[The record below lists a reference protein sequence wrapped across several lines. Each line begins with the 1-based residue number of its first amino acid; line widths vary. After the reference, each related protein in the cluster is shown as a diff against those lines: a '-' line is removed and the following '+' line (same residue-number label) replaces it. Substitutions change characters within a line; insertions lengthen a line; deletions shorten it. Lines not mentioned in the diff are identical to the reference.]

1 MRILNVTQSYAPF
14 YEFGGPP
21 VKVEALA
28 TGLAQRGHQ
37 VTVLTADWGLESRA
51 AASVSGEN
59 AGEIKRSAFGWT
71 REMNGVQSVYLPT
84 WFRYRAATWNP
95 AIAGY
100 CRARLAGF
108 DAVHIFGLYDLLGP
122 AAARECRAQK
132 IPYVVEPIGMFVPIV
147 RNIFLKRV
155 YHARWGKEMLGG
167 ASALIATAEQEVEE
181 LAAGGIPRSKIV
193 LRRNGVVAPRELPER
208 GRFRSGYGVPADA
221 LMILFLGRLS
231 EKKSPDLLL
240 ESFARLPES
249 IAEKQVWLAFAGP
262 DESGM
267 ELRLKELAGKRG
279 VDSRVVFSGAVFGD
293 MKWAAYRDADVFVL
307 PSQNENFGN
316 TAAEAAA
323 GGTPVVITEN
333 CGVAPLL
340 KGIAALVVA
349 HETEAV
355 AEAVKTILSNP
366 ELRTRLSEGGRTTA
380 SRLGWEEPVYAME
393 QIYAELAARPP
404 VIGQSAGQ
412 D

>member
-1 MRILNVTQSYAPF
+1 MRILSVTQSYAPF

-21 VKVEALA
+21 VKVQALA
-28 TGLAQRGHQ
+28 TGLAQRGHR
-37 VTVLTADWGLESRA
+37 VTVLTVDWGLESRML
-51 AASVSGEN
+51 SESGEN
-59 AGEIKRSAFGWT
+59 AGEIKRCPFGWT

-84 WFRYRAATWNP
+84 WFRYRTATWNP

-100 CRARLAGF
+100 CRAQVAGF
-108 DAVHIFGLYDLLGP
+108 DVVHIFGLYDLLGP

-167 ASALIATAEQEVEE
+167 ASAVIATAEQEVEE
-181 LAAGGIPRSKIV
+181 LAAGEIPRSKIV
-193 LRRNGVVAPRELPER
+193 LRRNGVVAPREFPER
-208 GRFRSGYGVPADA
+208 GRFRSTYGIPANV
-221 LMILFLGRLS
+221 LLILFLGRLS
-231 EKKSPDLLL
+231 GKKSPDLLL

-249 IAEKQVWLAFAGP
+249 IAGRQVWLAFAGP

-267 ELRLKELAGKRG
+267 QGRLKELARKRA
-279 VDSRVVFSGAVFGD
+279 VDSRVVFSGVVFGD

-316 TAAEAAA
+316 TAAEAAVC
-323 GGTPVVITEN
+323 GTPVVITEN
-333 CGVAPLL
+333 CGVAPVL
-340 KGIAALVVA
+340 KGAAALVVA
-349 HETEAV
+349 HETAAV
-355 AEAVKTILSNP
+355 AEAVKAILSDSG
-366 ELRTRLSEGGRTTA
+366 LRTRLSDGGRTAA

-404 VIGQSAGQ
+404 VVGQSASQ